1 MFENY
6 LIAIFIKKNLFF
18 FQEVAEIC
26 FTRLNLIL
34 IAVEHRK
41 YEGGQIFIN
50 PRFFQDKITFFRLAI
65 LV

>member
-1 MFENY
+1 MLKNY
-6 LIAIFIKKNLFF
+6 LIASFYKKNSF

-34 IAVEHRK
+34 IAVEQRK

-50 PRFFQDKITFFRLAI
+50 PRFFSQ
-65 LV
+65 